1 MRKKVAVVVEK
12 ERVVSMRKRETSTS
26 SQDEM

>member
-1 MRKKVAVVVEK
+1 MRGKVAVVVEK